1 MRERRNKDILSLKD
15 RYILNLDFVL
25 NIILRLQK
33 GNVDLINLQD
43 LV

>member
-25 NIILRLQK
+25 IITLRLQK

>member
-25 NIILRLQK
+25 NITRRLQK
-33 GNVDLINLQD
+33 GNVDLINLQG

>member
-25 NIILRLQK
+25 NITLRLQK

>member
-25 NIILRLQK
+25 NITLRLQK
-33 GNVDLINLQD
+33 GNVDLINLQG